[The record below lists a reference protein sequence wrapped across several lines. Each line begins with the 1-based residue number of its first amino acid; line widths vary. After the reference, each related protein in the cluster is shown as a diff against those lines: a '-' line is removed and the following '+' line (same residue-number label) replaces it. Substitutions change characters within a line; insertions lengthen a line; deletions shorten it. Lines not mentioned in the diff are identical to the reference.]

1 MQTMHAMQSLHVFC
15 ALPLQIA
22 LFLFI
27 PYSLYLFTE
36 NKYSTSVYLCMYV
49 CTCVHKYYLCISR
62 EAGTD
67 YPRQQ
72 LAVYGR
78 GWDDLSRGH
87 GGDAL
92 QSFLLGILVLHVNKH
107 HTLINIVIP
116 LNIVITV
123 QLVQISSES

>member
-27 PYSLYLFTE
+27 PYSLYLFAE
-36 NKYSTSVYLCMYV
+36 NKYSTSGYLCMYV
-49 CTCVHKYYLCISR
+49 CTCVRKYYLCISR

-78 GWDDLSRGH
+78 G
-87 GGDAL
+87 
-92 QSFLLGILVLHVNKH
+92 
-107 HTLINIVIP
+107 
-116 LNIVITV
+116 
-123 QLVQISSES
+123 